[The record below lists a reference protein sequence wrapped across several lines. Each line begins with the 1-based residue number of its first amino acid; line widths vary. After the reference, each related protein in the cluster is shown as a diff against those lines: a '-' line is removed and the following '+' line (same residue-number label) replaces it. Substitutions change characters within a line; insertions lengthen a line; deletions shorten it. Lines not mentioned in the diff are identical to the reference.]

1 MRQRLGPGTKRRP
14 RVGYSYLHVA
24 IDDRSRLALRRGPRQ
39 RDRRHAIAHT
49 FTRPYRPQTN
59 NKAERFNRTLSDEFL
74 YNHKFKSEPDR
85 RRRLQT
91 WVHHYNLHRH
101 TGILWRGRT
110 CFAVLNAYP
119 YGSGHLMVVPNRP
132 AADLADLSENESK
145 ELWAAVQ
152 AAVAAI
158 RRAYDPDGVN
168 VGLNLGAAAGAGIPD
183 HLHVHCLP
191 RWRGDTNFMTAT
203 AETRVLPEP
212 LEESWSKLRSAWE
225 GR

>member
-1 MRQRLGPGTKRRP
+1 MLERLWAPW
-14 RVGYSYLHVA
+14 
-24 IDDRSRLALRRGPRQ
+24 RSRYVAGPDEVGPEPGVPTLFEQILAAP
-39 RDRRHAIAHT
+39 
-49 FTRPYRPQTN
+49 
-59 NKAERFNRTLSDEFL
+59 
-74 YNHKFKSEPDR
+74 EPDEE
-85 RRRLQT
+85 
-91 WVHHYNLHRH
+91 